1 LLYIEKLNKNNN
13 YKQKVLQET
22 LLNENE
28 TCSAS
33 TNEDYPMGLHK

>member
-13 YKQKVLQET
+13 YTQKVLQET